1 MFDEGIFEDI
11 NYRVDVSSCM
21 FILTS
26 NFNNEET
33 IASTVGLPIFSRSD
47 QKIKFEKLTKD
58 EISIVISS
66 AFKRIMSELTPTDQT
81 FIRNSELEDH
91 YQENL
96 QIFSNIRMLDSFIE
110 NDVYTMLLE
119 RQITINS
126 SSDE

>member
-1 MFDEGIFEDI
+1 
-11 NYRVDVSSCM
+11 
-21 FILTS
+21 
-26 NFNNEET
+26 
-33 IASTVGLPIFSRSD
+33 
-47 QKIKFEKLTKD
+47 
-58 EISIVISS
+58 
-66 AFKRIMSELTPTDQT
+66 MSELTPTDQT